1 MKWVLS
7 ILLLFNTLLSHAQY
21 NDDKIKTALRKNND
35 RFIGDK
41 FGSFGGRSVDDQLYT
56 NSNFQN
62 KITFVSFWFS
72 ACIPCVNEFE
82 ELKKLY
88 SNYNANKGFQFLSFT
103 FDPVNVAANTKLAYN
118 LPYVIIN
125 LPDRV
130 CSELGFRKGYPANMI
145 IDQSGKIVKLFTGS
159 DAHSE
164 KEYFSNR
171 IYPLIDSMLVKLN
184 N

>member
-7 ILLLFNTLLSHAQY
+7 ILLLLNTVSSHAQY

-41 FGSFGGRSVDDQLYT
+41 FGSFSGRSVDDQLYT

-118 LPYVIIN
+118 LPYQIIN
-125 LPDRV
+125 LPDSQCV
-130 CSELGFRKGYPANMI
+130 KLLYGKGYPTNMI
-145 IDQSGKIVKLFTGS
+145 IDESGKIVKLFDGR
-159 DAHSE
+159 DVYFE
-164 KEYFSNR
+164 KDYFSNR

>member
-7 ILLLFNTLLSHAQY
+7 ILLFFNTASSYAQRN
-21 NDDKIKTALRKNND
+21 NDDIKAALIKNNGQI
-35 RFIGDK
+35 IGEK
-41 FGSFGGRSVDDQLYT
+41 FRSFSAKSVDGQHYT

-62 KITFVSFWFS
+62 KITFINFWFS

-88 SNYNANKGFQFLSFT
+88 SNYNANKRFQFLSFT
-103 FDPVNVAANTKLAYN
+103 FDPVNIATKTKLAYN
-118 LPYVIIN
+118 LPYQIIN
-125 LPDRV
+125 LPDSQ
-130 CSELGFRKGYPANMI
+130 CTKLIYGKGYPTNMI
-145 IDQSGKIVKLFTGS
+145 IDESGKIVKLFDGR
-159 DAHSE
+159 DVYFE
-164 KEYFSNR
+164 KNYFSNR

>member
-1 MKWVLS
+1 MKLVLS
-7 ILLLFNTLLSHAQY
+7 ILLFFNTLLSHAQY
-21 NDDKIKTALRKNND
+21 KDDYIKTVLRKNND

-41 FGSFGGRSVDDQLYT
+41 FGSFSGRSIDGRPYS
-56 NSNFQN
+56 NKNFQN

-72 ACIPCVNEFE
+72 ACVPCVNEFE

-88 SNYNANKGFQFLSFT
+88 STYSTSKSFQFLSFT
-103 FDPVNVAANTKLAYN
+103 FDSEKEAAKTKLAYN
-118 LPYVIIN
+118 LPYIIIN
-125 LPDRV
+125 LPDPF
-130 CSELGFRKGYPANMI
+130 CSELGLRRGYPTNMI

-159 DAHSE
+159 DAYSE